1 MELKLIITYKD
12 LNRDGSMISK
22 RKEIN
27 VGQCRNVVYSRIY
40 LMRMFVSQEDVES
53 CFEKLLSVFLAK
65 IQVDMLDRLD
75 TGLQTHFL
83 TSPPKWYVG
92 CFLLMVFKCRR
103 ELNPAGNY
111 ILKVNKRNTRT
122 RSEICSKLKIKTPER
137 RPFHNELYYA

>member
-83 TSPPKWYVG
+83 TSPPK
-92 CFLLMVFKCRR
+92 
-103 ELNPAGNY
+103 
-111 ILKVNKRNTRT
+111 
-122 RSEICSKLKIKTPER
+122 
-137 RPFHNELYYA
+137 

>member
-1 MELKLIITYKD
+1 
-12 LNRDGSMISK
+12 MISK

-83 TSPPKWYVG
+83 TSPPK
-92 CFLLMVFKCRR
+92 
-103 ELNPAGNY
+103 
-111 ILKVNKRNTRT
+111 
-122 RSEICSKLKIKTPER
+122 
-137 RPFHNELYYA
+137 